1 MRALERCVLTGDV
14 AVMGN
19 KILLVEDNA
28 DFQEIFGRMAAH
40 LGFEVICAEN
50 GLEGIRKATAEKPD
64 GVVVDLVLTGT
75 GGMDGIETIRR
86 LKRDRTTQRIPI
98 IVCTALIDEL
108 SESAAL
114 RAGAAE
120 YLRKPV
126 GVSALESTLRRYL
139 T

>member
-1 MRALERCVLTGDV
+1 MLTGNV
-14 AVMGN
+14 SVMGN

-28 DFQEIFGRMAAH
+28 DFQEIFGRMAEH
-40 LGFEVICAEN
+40 LGFEVICAKT
-50 GLEGIRKATAEKPD
+50 GLEGVRKAMAEKPD
-64 GVVVDLVLTGT
+64 VVVVDLVLSGS
-75 GGMDGIETIRR
+75 GGVDGIETIRR
-86 LKRDRTTQRIPI
+86 LKRDRATQNIPI
-98 IVCTALIDEL
+98 IVCTALIDEH
-108 SESAAL
+108 SQSAAL